1 MTGRASRE
9 ERKIA
14 MGAEAR
20 LAELKLELPPA
31 PKPVATYVTAIRHGD
46 LLYVSGHGPYR
57 SDGTLIIGKLG
68 ADMDVAAGQAAA
80 RQTGLAILA
89 TVRAHLGSL
98 DKVARLIKSLGMVNA
113 TPEFADHP
121 KVINGY
127 SDLMK
132 DVFGDA
138 GVGTRSAVGM
148 VALPAGIAV
157 EIEAIFQVKN

>member
-1 MTGRASRE
+1 MR
-9 ERKIA
+9 
-14 MGAEAR
+14 
-20 LAELKLELPPA
+20 
-31 PKPVATYVTAIRHGD
+31 VGD
-46 LLYVSGHGPYR
+46 MLYVSGHGPLR
-57 SDGTLIIGKLG
+57 SDGTMITGKLG
-68 ADMDVAAGQAAA
+68 ADTDVPAGMVAA

-98 DKVARLIKSLGMVNA
+98 DKVVRLVKSLGMVNS
-113 TPEFADHP
+113 TPEFGEQP

-148 VALPAGIAV
+148 GALPGGIAV
-157 EIEAIFQVKN
+157 EIEAIFQVKD

>member
-1 MTGRASRE
+1 
-9 ERKIA
+9 

-46 LLYVSGHGPYR
+46 LMYVSGHGPYR
-57 SDGTLIIGKLG
+57 ADGTLIIGKLG
-68 ADMDVAAGQAAA
+68 ADMDVAGGHVAA

-89 TVRAHLGSL
+89 TMRAHLGSL
-98 DKVARLIKSLGMVNA
+98 DKVVRLIKSLGMVNG
-113 TPEFADHP
+113 TPEFTDHP

-132 DVFGDA
+132 EVFGDA

-148 VALPAGIAV
+148 GGLPGGIAV
-157 EIEAIFQVKN
+157 EIEAIFQVKD

>member
-1 MTGRASRE
+1 
-9 ERKIA
+9 

-46 LLYVSGHGPYR
+46 LLYVSGHGPLR
-57 SDGTLIIGKLG
+57 SDGTMITGRLG
-68 ADMDVAAGQAAA
+68 ETMDLAGGQAAA

-98 DKVARLIKSLGMVNA
+98 DQVVRLVKTLGMVNS
-113 TPEFADHP
+113 TPDFGDQP
-121 KVINGY
+121 RVINGF

-138 GVGTRSAVGM
+138 GVGARSAVGM
-148 VALPAGIAV
+148 GALPGGIAV
-157 EIEAIFQVKN
+157 EIEAIFQVKD